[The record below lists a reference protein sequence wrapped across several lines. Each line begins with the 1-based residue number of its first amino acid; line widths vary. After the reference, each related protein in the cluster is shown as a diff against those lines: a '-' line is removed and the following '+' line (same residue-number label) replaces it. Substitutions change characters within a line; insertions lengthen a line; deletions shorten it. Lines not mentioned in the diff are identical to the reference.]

1 MMLKGMCLNST
12 LAPTASPCRN
22 CDAAPLSYATLA
34 ERARARGEVAIG
46 VQRGDD
52 LELNP
57 RARRQKSLRL
67 GPEDKLVVLGQCF

>member
-1 MMLKGMCLNST
+1 MRRT
-12 LAPTASPCRN
+12 VRPIPASP
-22 CDAAPLSYATLA
+22 DASLGLMSTTAAPLSFATLA